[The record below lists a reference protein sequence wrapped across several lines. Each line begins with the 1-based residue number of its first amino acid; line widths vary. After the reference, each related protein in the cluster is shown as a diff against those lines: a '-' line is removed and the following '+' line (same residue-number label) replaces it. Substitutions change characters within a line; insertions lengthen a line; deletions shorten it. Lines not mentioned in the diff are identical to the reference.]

1 MIRILEVFG
10 EPISR
15 GGQESY
21 VMNNL
26 THMDFSG
33 IHVDLFTPYF
43 CDNLNYQE
51 FIHNNGGEI
60 LQGNMP
66 FLVGGTRREII
77 PIFRNFISKNSY
89 DVVHIHSGSIS
100 VLAYYARE
108 AAISGTKRVIVHSHS
123 SGVKENLKHFLI
135 KMYSAH
141 IFRKY
146 ATDFFACSL
155 EAAKWKYPKDVLPKV
170 KVLKNGVDLDKFKF
184 DENTRNLLRK
194 EHGINENTLVLGH
207 VGRFTYEKNQ
217 IFLIEILSEYYH
229 RCKRQDVVLM
239 MVGDGPER
247 KNVEERA
254 RNLGVLDK
262 VIFIGMKDNVN
273 EYMQAF
279 DVFLFPSLYEGLGIV
294 GIEAQASGL
303 PVIASTGVP
312 KTMKV
317 LANTFFYDLNDL
329 RPWIETINGVTLKR
343 ENNGKL
349 IKQAGY
355 DILDTSLELSE
366 IYLGF
371 YEDESRK
378 KARSE
383 MVK

>member
-26 THMDFSG
+26 MHMDFSG

-77 PIFRNFISKNSY
+77 PIFRDFISKNSY
-89 DVVHIHSGSIS
+89 DIVHIHSGSIS

-108 AAISGTKRVIVHSHS
+108 AALSGTERVIVHSHS

-184 DENTRNLLRK
+184 DENTRNRLRE
-194 EHGINENTLVLGH
+194 EHGINENTFVLGH

-217 IFLIEILSEYYH
+217 IFLIEVLSEYFH
-229 RCKRQDVVLM
+229 HCKNKDAVLM
-239 MVGDGPER
+239 LVGDGPER

-262 VIFIGMKDNVN
+262 VIFVGMKDNVSD
-273 EYMQAF
+273 YMQTF
-279 DVFLFPSLYEGLGIV
+279 DVFLFPSMYEGLGIV
-294 GIEAQASGL
+294 GIEAQAVGL
-303 PVIASTGVP
+303 PVIASNGIP
-312 KTMKV
+312 RAMKV
-317 LANTFFYDLNDL
+317 TDAVCFLNLEDVPLWIKKIDFFIGKKDVKNNTTQQ
-329 RPWIETINGVTLKR
+329 IR
-343 ENNGKL
+343 ER
-349 IKQAGY
+349 GY
-355 DILDTSLELSE
+355 DVNRTAKELLD
-366 IYLGF
+366 IYTRK
-371 YEDESRK
+371 EDLH
-378 KARSE
+378 
-383 MVK
+383 